1 METLRELD
9 DLREMV
15 NNSIQQKEKDYIDL
29 RLDYDQ
35 IQERLDH
42 NEEILMEAKE
52 KLAQYE
58 EFDQE
63 LELTKQKLTK
73 KTKELEIIRGKK
85 EQAEMYSAALQE
97 DFNEKERELL
107 RNQQILAEKEE
118 ELSQV
123 REILLEKENR
133 LAESEEKDQD
143 AILVRSNQLEVK
155 YNSLKEGVKVEI
167 AQKNDLIKRLME
179 KERKDSEEIES
190 LQVELINGRGENKT
204 LRHELSSKNDKLKQ
218 TGTLLKGFKGKV
230 AEHDSLS
237 QDKARLEDLLQ
248 KSEEQRKLDEGKIL
262 ILKENLNKKEHDMKK
277 LKEDYLRNFEML
289 ERRVRDLAQ
298 FKAQEKPPV
307 AVTSLQDQVILKKIM
322 KNPTISVKSSKDS
335 SVQIRNLKTFTRN
348 SSIQVS
354 NIMGTRNT
362 YKNLPPGPPTKP
374 SLPIYS
380 RPSSASTKEDWST
393 SSSTLEELLPPGPVV

>member
-107 RNQQILAEKEE
+107 RNQQMLAEKEE

>member
-63 LELTKQKLTK
+63 LEVTKQKLTK

-107 RNQQILAEKEE
+107 RNQQMLAEKEE

-190 LQVELINGRGENKT
+190 LQLELMSGREENKT

-262 ILKENLNKKEHDMKK
+262 ILKEKLNKKEHDMKK
-277 LKEDYLRNFEML
+277 LKEDYLRNFEEL
-289 ERRVRDLAQ
+289 DRRVWLL
-298 FKAQEKPPV
+298 AQEKPPV

-354 NIMGTRNT
+354 NIMGPRTT

-374 SLPIYS
+374 SLPRYS
-380 RPSSASTKEDWST
+380 SSASTKEDWTT

>member
-63 LELTKQKLTK
+63 LEVTKQKLTK

-107 RNQQILAEKEE
+107 RNQQMLAEKEE

-190 LQVELINGRGENKT
+190 LQLELMSGREENKT
-204 LRHELSSKNDKLKQ
+204 LRQELSSKNDKLKQ

-322 KNPTISVKSSKDS
+322 EYPAISLKSSNVVTRPLY
-335 SVQIRNLKTFTRN
+335 SVESENYT
-348 SSIQVS
+348 
-354 NIMGTRNT
+354 
-362 YKNLPPGPPTKP
+362 
-374 SLPIYS
+374 
-380 RPSSASTKEDWST
+380 
-393 SSSTLEELLPPGPVV
+393 

>member
-63 LELTKQKLTK
+63 LEVTKQKLTK
-73 KTKELEIIRGKK
+73 KTKELEIIREKK

-107 RNQQILAEKEE
+107 RNQQMLAEKEE

-190 LQVELINGRGENKT
+190 LQLELMSGREENKT

>member
-15 NNSIQQKEKDYIDL
+15 NSSVQQKERDYIDL
-29 RLDYDQ
+29 KLDYDQ

-63 LELTKQKLTK
+63 LEVTKQKLTE
-73 KTKELEIIRGKK
+73 KTKELEIIREKN
-85 EQAEMYSAALQE
+85 EQAEKYSAALQE
-97 DFNEKERELL
+97 EFNEKERELL
-107 RNQQILAEKEE
+107 RNRQMLAEKEE

-190 LQVELINGRGENKT
+190 LQVELMNGREENET

-277 LKEDYLRNFEML
+277 VKEDYLRNFEEL
-289 ERRVRDLAQ
+289 DRRVWLL
-298 FKAQEKPPV
+298 AQEKPPV
-307 AVTSLQDQVILKKIM
+307 AAVTSLQDQVILKKIM
-322 KNPTISVKSSKDS
+322 ENPTISVKSSKDS
-335 SVQIRNLKTFTRN
+335 SVQIRNLKTLTRN

-354 NIMGTRNT
+354 NIVGPRTT

>member
-58 EFDQE
+58 EFYQE
-63 LELTKQKLTK
+63 LEVTKQNLTE
-73 KTKELEIIRGKK
+73 KTKELEIIREKN
-85 EQAEMYSAALQE
+85 EQAEKYSAALE
-97 DFNEKERELL
+97 EEFNEKERELL
-107 RNQQILAEKEE
+107 RNQQMLAEKEE

-133 LAESEEKDQD
+133 
-143 AILVRSNQLEVK
+143 

-167 AQKNDLIKRLME
+167 AHKNDLIKRLKE

-190 LQVELINGRGENKT
+190 LQVELMNGREENET

-218 TGTLLKGFKGKV
+218 TWTLLKGFKGKV

>member
-63 LELTKQKLTK
+63 LEVTKQKLTK
-73 KTKELEIIRGKK
+73 KSKELEIIREKK

-107 RNQQILAEKEE
+107 RNQQMLAEKEE

-190 LQVELINGRGENKT
+190 LQLELMSGREENKT

-262 ILKENLNKKEHDMKK
+262 ILEENLKKKEHDRKK
-277 LKEDYLRNFEML
+277 LKEDYLRNFEEL
-289 ERRVRDLAQ
+289 DRRVWLL
-298 FKAQEKPPV
+298 AQEKPPV

>member
-63 LELTKQKLTK
+63 LEVTKQKLTK
-73 KTKELEIIRGKK
+73 KSKELEIIREKK

-107 RNQQILAEKEE
+107 RNQQMLAEKEE

-190 LQVELINGRGENKT
+190 LQVELINGREENKT